1 MKKVY
6 LAGPDVFRADSIEWG
21 RYLKQL
27 CREAGLEGLYP
38 LDNEISHAGSP
49 YETARAIA
57 LANMVMIRQADGV
70 VANLQWFRGQEP
82 DSGTAFEVG
91 AAIALNKPVWAYF
104 PDQGSLKDQIETDRN
119 GFDAE
124 GLLVEDFGLPRNLMM
139 ACQWAG
145 FSHSPQ
151 EAIRKIACILK

>member
-6 LAGPDVFRADSIEWG
+6 LAGPDVFRVDSIEWG
-21 RYLKQL
+21 RHLKQL
-27 CREAGLEGLYP
+27 CHEAGLEGLYP
-38 LDNEISHAGSP
+38 LDNEISHIGSP

-57 LANMVMIRQADGV
+57 LANMNMIRQADGV
-70 VANLQWFRGQEP
+70 VANLQWFRGKEP

-104 PDQGSLKDQIETDRN
+104 PEQGSLKDQIETDKN
-119 GFDAE
+119 GFDAD

-139 ACQWAG
+139 ASQWAG
-145 FSHSPQ
+145 CSHSVQ
-151 EAIRKIACILK
+151 EAIWEMAHVLK